1 MTEAERAYRWLG
13 RLISVE
19 WVRLFRSLSVL
30 WTQRSDGDDVVL
42 GFAETGGWY
51 AFVLLVG

>member
-19 WVRLFRSLSVL
+19 WVRLAWSLSGL
-30 WTQRSDGDDVVL
+30 WTQRSDGDDEVL
-42 GFAETGGWY
+42 GFAEAGGGY